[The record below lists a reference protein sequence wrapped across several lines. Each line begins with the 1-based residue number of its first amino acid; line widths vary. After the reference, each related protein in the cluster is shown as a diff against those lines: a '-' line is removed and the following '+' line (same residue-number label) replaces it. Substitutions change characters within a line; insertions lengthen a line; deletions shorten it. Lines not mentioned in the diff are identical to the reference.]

1 MFARLLKKRILHHR
15 HPSDCLHYLA
25 RCVFFV
31 IIPHRCANNWCTLGV
46 SWPFQAF
53 DFSFFLCFHEFFVC
67 GQGIAQCATDSARV
81 SLVFARK
88 MWLYLPPLRK
98 HRKRKNTRNS
108 NTFVVAQRGRQT
120 RVKRLTG
127 VRKGIASCYRGKH
140 HETRVSVH
148 EISLSCYHGKIQ
160 LFRHRFFQTNENGY
174 IQNKLWRH

>member
-1 MFARLLKKRILHHR
+1 MFARSLKKRILHHR

-53 DFSFFLCFHEFFVC
+53 DFSFSFVLSRIFRLRTGNRTMRHGFCTCFFGFRARNVAVLTTFAKTQKAEK
-67 GQGIAQCATDSARV
+67 SA
-81 SLVFARK
+81 
-88 MWLYLPPLRK
+88 
-98 HRKRKNTRNS
+98 RNS

-140 HETRVSVH
+140 HETRVS
-148 EISLSCYHGKIQ
+148 SP
-160 LFRHRFFQTNENGY
+160 LFS
-174 IQNKLWRH
+174 NKRQMSRTE